1 MGADQLSV
9 LLTRLESIEISP
21 DLVVV
26 QSITKG
32 QKFGF
37 CAGKVQHTSSMY
49 IHKTELV
56 MDSLFEDKSARR
68 SKSFVLPEGWLP
80 VSVCH
85 KESDKPLRHYIIL
98 NSFR

>member
-1 MGADQLSV
+1 MGADQPSV
-9 LLTRLESIEISP
+9 LLTRLESIEIST
-21 DLVVV
+21 DLVVA

-37 CAGKVQHTSSMY
+37 CAGKVQQTSSMY

-56 MDSLFEDKSARR
+56 MDSLFEVKTARR

-85 KESDKPLRHYIIL
+85 KESDKPLHYIIL